1 MAEKSTTFSRKERLT
16 LNEIYDLLDELDNE
30 EVDIS
35 VNPPLEDPDAD
46 TDQDSDASDD
56 EVTCNPDHLPR
67 RILATDVAIDIA
79 RHVENDSEKTNDEEF
94 LPSTSKEPA
103 KKRQRKGFEWHR
115 NKMRVNN
122 AVPDFVQQPNEEIDK
137 LKEKVNNPVD
147 CINLFWTEQWIE
159 ELCHQSTIY
168 AEQKSL
174 SKDHITPQNM
184 KIFLSVLILSG
195 YNKLPY
201 RRMYW
206 SETPD
211 VFNNL
216 VSESIR
222 RDTFDKIL
230 RSLHFADNMKMTDD
244 RFYKVRPLFQHLN
257 SVSNLQFQQEFHS
270 IDEIMIPYYGKHGA
284 KQFIRGKPVRF
295 GFKVWAAC
303 TSDGSLLYCEPYCG
317 SDTKIPDIGLGQG
330 PNVVVEMS
338 NKNNLQA
345 GQHAVFDNL
354 FTSLP
359 LLENLANRGI
369 GGTGTLREDRL
380 HGAPLMEKKEME
392 KKKYRGYMEEAF
404 TGSTSVVKWKDN
416 KVVSVASNKVRML
429 PVQKTGRWSKLEK
442 KHIEVDMPNSIQ
454 VYNKQMG
461 GVDIFD
467 QQVSA
472 YRIRIRSKKWWW
484 PIFAWSI
491 NAQVVNSWM
500 LYRKLGNTIPL
511 LDFIRHFVIAIMKQ
525 YGAPRTSPGPKR
537 LSVGIAKDSVR
548 YNGEQH
554 WTKKGEQ
561 RHSRCRECSR
571 RTKYICNMCSVP
583 LHPECMEPY
592 HKIHL

>member
-1 MAEKSTTFSRKERLT
+1 
-16 LNEIYDLLDELDNE
+16 
-30 EVDIS
+30 
-35 VNPPLEDPDAD
+35 
-46 TDQDSDASDD
+46 
-56 EVTCNPDHLPR
+56 
-67 RILATDVAIDIA
+67 
-79 RHVENDSEKTNDEEF
+79 
-94 LPSTSKEPA
+94 
-103 KKRQRKGFEWHR
+103 
-115 NKMRVNN
+115 MRVNN
-122 AVPDFVQQPNEEIDK
+122 AVPYFVQQPNEEIDK

-159 ELCHQSTIY
+159 ELCHHSTIY
-168 AEQKSL
+168 AEQKLL

-184 KIFLSVLILSG
+184 KIFLSILIFSG

-206 SETPD
+206 CETLD
-211 VFNNL
+211 AFNNL

-230 RSLHFADNMKMTDD
+230 RSLHFPDNMKMTDD
-244 RFYKVRPLFQHLN
+244 RFYKVRSLFQHLN
-257 SVSNLQFQQEFHS
+257 SVSSLPFQQEFHS

-284 KQFIRGKPVRF
+284 KQFIRDKPIRS
-295 GFKVWAAC
+295 GFKIWAAC
-303 TSDGSLLYCEPYCG
+303 TSDGSLLYCWPA
-317 SDTKIPDIGLGQG
+317 S
-330 PNVVVEMS
+330 
-338 NKNNLQA
+338 
-345 GQHAVFDNL
+345 VFDNL

-369 GGTGTLREDRL
+369 AGTGTLREDRL
-380 HGAPLMEKKEME
+380 HGTPLMEKKEME
-392 KKKYRGYMEEAF
+392 KKKYRGYVEEAF

-454 VYNKQMG
+454 
-461 GVDIFD
+461 
-467 QQVSA
+467 
-472 YRIRIRSKKWWW
+472 
-484 PIFAWSI
+484 
-491 NAQVVNSWM
+491 
-500 LYRKLGNTIPL
+500 
-511 LDFIRHFVIAIMKQ
+511 Q

-561 RHSRCRECSR
+561 HHSRCRECSQR
-571 RTKYICNMCSVP
+571 S
-583 LHPECMEPY
+583 
-592 HKIHL
+592 